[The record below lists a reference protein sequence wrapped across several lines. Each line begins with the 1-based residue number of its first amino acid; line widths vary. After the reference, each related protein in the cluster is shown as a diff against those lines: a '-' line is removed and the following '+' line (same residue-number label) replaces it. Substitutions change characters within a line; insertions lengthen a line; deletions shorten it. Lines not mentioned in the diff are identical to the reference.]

1 MTRLILK
8 LAVVFSSQG
17 VLAWLFYRSRVVLR
31 AGFHPSWTD
40 SDFTVF
46 GMPLLIGFALAA
58 LVLFSSFSQL
68 SASKCIAATFGLSAA
83 GAVAASLVGT
93 VIAFNLYGT

>member
-1 MTRLILK
+1 MTRLILN
-8 LAVVFSSQG
+8 LAVVFGSQG
-17 VLAWLFYRSRVVLR
+17 ALACLFYRSRVVLQ

-46 GMPLLIGFALAA
+46 GLPLVIGFALAA
-58 LVLFSSFSQL
+58 LVLFSSLSQL
-68 SASKCIAATFGLSAA
+68 PASNRIAATVGLSAA
-83 GAVAASLVGT
+83 GAVAASFVGT